1 MATHA
6 VVPTPSQQAPE
17 NGTLTFLT
25 LPYAWHDITPRSGM
39 PDKVKL

>member
-17 NGTLTFLT
+17 NGTFLT
-25 LPYAWHDITPRSGM
+25 LPYAWHAPRSGS